1 MIAYLR
7 PARRDRAG
15 SRRLL
20 LAFLLALLLALA
32 AASRG
37 ARAAAPAD
45 SSAIT
50 ADTTLVFAVRLGSR
64 LYPDWKDSVEVKL
77 GERFYLGDTPFTG
90 SVTGFMPDF
99 GIVKGRALNYSSAM
113 NNPAIRVF
121 VYADSGA
128 VDSTWAFLNFPPHY
142 SAKAFFT
149 FQLTRVD
156 GYRPGT
162 PSGADEPAKKEE

>member
-1 MIAYLR
+1 MTRKTTSIRSAHRALVAG
-7 PARRDRAG
+7 PAAAVVALSLTLLAPPRARAG
-15 SRRLL
+15 
-20 LAFLLALLLALA
+20 
-32 AASRG
+32 
-37 ARAAAPAD
+37 APPD

-77 GERFYLGDTPFTG
+77 GKSFYIGDTPFTG
-90 SVTGFMPDF
+90 KVTGFMPDF

-142 SAKAFFT
+142 SAKSFFT

-156 GYRPGT
+156 GYDPGSP
-162 PSGADEPAKKEE
+162 PSGGEPAKKEE